1 MKALILTSITNSHP
15 RTPREPCYAVDL
27 KGRYVCTPFVSINES
42 ETALA
47 CFVSN
52 RTYPRINVFLSE
64 DFVLLVPS
72 GDGHAL
78 RRLRVT
84 LETQNVTTVIQI
96 QK

>member
-1 MKALILTSITNSHP
+1 MNLRPHWHALCPI
-15 RTPREPCYAVDL
+15 EP
-27 KGRYVCTPFVSINES
+27 N
-42 ETALA
+42 
-47 CFVSN
+47 
-52 RTYPRINVFLSE
+52 PRINVFLSE

-96 QK
+96 QKLYRYPRFQR